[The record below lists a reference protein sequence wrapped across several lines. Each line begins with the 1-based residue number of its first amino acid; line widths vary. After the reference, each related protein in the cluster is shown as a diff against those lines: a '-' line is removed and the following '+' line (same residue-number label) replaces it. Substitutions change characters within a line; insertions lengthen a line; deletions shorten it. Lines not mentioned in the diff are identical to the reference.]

1 MVGAFHGVPGARAF
15 RRALAENCVKADAG
29 VEQLSDAL
37 KLVAPAE
44 IAGAAA

>member
-29 VEQLSDAL
+29 VDQLRAAL